1 MILNLFI
8 DLFIAA
14 HLGLLSL
21 PGLHLGLQV
30 ALSISVEARVSGDA
44 NICNA
49 TACSE
54 LIDVSL
60 IWVIT
65 LPESDVASASE
76 QKLMPKKVMNK
87 VFILNPLKVSGVIIL
102 RRCKNF
108 TIPHLGIGAKFGNT
122 RKPSL
127 PWLASPSKNDI
138 NLFYGFNKFNHII
151 HNTDIL
157 HSLNLITI

>member
-54 LIDVSL
+54 LFDVSL
-60 IWVIT
+60 TWVIT

-87 VFILNPLKVSGVIIL
+87 VFILNPLK
-102 RRCKNF
+102 
-108 TIPHLGIGAKFGNT
+108 
-122 RKPSL
+122 
-127 PWLASPSKNDI
+127 
-138 NLFYGFNKFNHII
+138 
-151 HNTDIL
+151 
-157 HSLNLITI
+157 